1 MHRNPLFFL
10 ALACMVFLPP
20 LYQLTVPSP
29 QAFTE
34 SSDKPLPATRRFS
47 AVEEIIRGKCVHCHT
62 RGYALPFYAAIPGI
76 RQIIESNYYGG
87 LRAMD
92 LNEELGKARSEPVGE
107 ATLAKMEWVTE
118 NGTMPPAVFAA
129 VHMDGRMTREER
141 DSILVWVKNT
151 RAAYYATATAAPE
164 RAGEPVQPLPDT
176 LGADQAKAAL
186 GERLF
191 ADKRL
196 SADDS
201 IACISCHLPEQGGA
215 DGRRLSEGV
224 GKRTGVVNAPGIYNV
239 AFNIRQFWDGRAESL
254 RAQVSG
260 PIFNPVEMAS
270 KNWDQ
275 IIGKLSAEREL
286 LEAFLDVYPISWL
299 GDSGGW
305 TGENIA
311 DALAEY
317 EYTLITPN
325 SRFDQ
330 WLKGDETAIS
340 RAEFY
345 GYQRFKAY
353 RCSSCHVGKSLGG
366 QSFEYMDL
374 KRDYFRD
381 RGGELPS
388 DAGLK
393 AFTGKDEDLHKFKVP
408 NLRNI
413 ELTAP
418 YLHDGS
424 VNTLDETVR
433 IMGVYLSGMEIVK
446 DDRDLI
452 VAFLRSL
459 TGEHRGK
466 KLQGT
471 PVPE

>member
-1 MHRNPLFFL
+1 MHRNILFFL
-10 ALACMVFLPP
+10 VFTCLVSLPS
-20 LYQLTVPSP
+20 LYPSAAPSP
-29 QAFTE
+29 EASPVE
-34 SSDKPLPATRRFS
+34 SDNPLPSTDKFS
-47 AVEEIIRGKCVHCHT
+47 AVEEIVRGKCVQCHT
-62 RGYALPFYAAIPGI
+62 RGYSLPFYAAIPGI
-76 RQIIESNYYGG
+76 RQVIESNYYGG
-87 LRAMD
+87 LRAMN
-92 LNEELGKARSEPVGE
+92 LNEEFGGSGPVGE

-129 VHMDGRMTREER
+129 VHMGGRVTWEER
-141 DSILVWVKNT
+141 DSILSWVKST
-151 RAAYYATATAAPE
+151 RAAYYATGTAAPG
-164 RAGEPVQPLPDT
+164 RADEPVQPLPET
-176 LGADQAKAAL
+176 LEADQAKAAL

-201 IACISCHLPEQGGA
+201 VSCASCHVLEQGGA
-215 DGRRLSEGV
+215 DGRKFSEGV
-224 GKRTGVVNAPGIYNV
+224 RGRIGVVNSPGIYNV

-254 RAQVSG
+254 RAQVPG
-260 PIFNPVEMAS
+260 PVFNPVEMAS

-275 IIGKLSAEREL
+275 VIGKLCAERAL

-317 EYTLITPN
+317 ERTLITPN
-325 SRFDQ
+325 SRFDK
-330 WLKGDETAIS
+330 WLKGDAAAIS
-340 RAEFY
+340 RAELE
-345 GYQRFKAY
+345 GYRRFKAY

-374 KRDYFRD
+374 KRDYFLD
-381 RGGELPS
+381 RGGELSS

-393 AFTGKDEDLHKFKVP
+393 AFTGRDEDLHKFKVP

-424 VNTLDETVR
+424 VDTLDEAVR
-433 IMGVYLSGMEIVK
+433 IMGVYLSGMDVIKV
-446 DDRDLI
+446 DRTLI

-459 TGEHRGK
+459 TGEYRGK
-466 KLQGT
+466 KLQGA